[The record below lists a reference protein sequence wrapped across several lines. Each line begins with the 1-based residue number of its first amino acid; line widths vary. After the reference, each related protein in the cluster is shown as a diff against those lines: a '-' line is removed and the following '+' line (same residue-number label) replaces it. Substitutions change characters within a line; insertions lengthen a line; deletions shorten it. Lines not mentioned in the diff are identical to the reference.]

1 MRTVLRLAILGSA
14 MEVVY
19 LLAITRSWWLWDYFQ
34 RPGVKLPL
42 SRNEEGLIQYIVGIV
57 VLFVLYGAVCW
68 SSRKGRSRW
77 ADLAVFA
84 FPVIFATT
92 LIPTFPVTSSDIF
105 HYMMEGRIFWTH
117 GDNPLVSVPASYAD
131 DPYFPFVIKWD
142 YFHSTPYGPLWI
154 LLTGL
159 PSALPQAHP
168 DVVLIGYKLLGVAFY
183 LGTAWL
189 IWLVLSELQPQHRR
203 LGVVL
208 YAWNPLV
215 LLSVAANGHN
225 DAAMMF
231 FAVLAFYFAV
241 RERWHWAVP
250 SLALAVLLK
259 YVVLL
264 LLPLLLY
271 YAWRRTAAQQRS
283 SLAVGVALAVVI
295 AVAVFAPFWQGLD
308 TFQAMREDQR
318 SWFVNSTQEAT
329 LLVLAK
335 FISVNSAMQLA
346 RTLGALAFLVPYLM
360 VLLRLKGGPQSF
372 IVAGYQAIFL
382 YLLLGSSIFYP
393 WYVIWPLSIGA
404 ALAWSPWAL
413 TGLLL
418 SFTASF
424 IDVIDRLVFDF
435 HFLNGDSGLRSA
447 LAFVVAFGP
456 PALLW
461 TFLAWRRWSWRLWR
475 LTPALVPEYET

>member
-1 MRTVLRLAILGSA
+1 MKTTLRLAILGSA
-14 MEVVY
+14 ITAVY
-19 LLAITRSWWLWDYFQ
+19 LLAFTRPWWLWDYFQ

-42 SRNEEGLIQYIVGIV
+42 SRDEVGLIQYVVSII
-57 VLFVLYGAVCW
+57 VLFALYGTACW
-68 SSRKGRSRW
+68 ISRKGRSRW
-77 ADLAVFA
+77 ADLAVFV
-84 FPVIFATT
+84 FPVLFAAT

-105 HYMMEGRIFWTH
+105 HYMMEGRIFWAH

-131 DPYFPFVIKWD
+131 DAYFALVSKWD
-142 YFHSTPYGPLWI
+142 HFHSTPYGPLWI

-159 PSALPQAHP
+159 PSLLPQAHP
-168 DVVLIGYKLLGVAFY
+168 DVVLIGYKLLSVAFY

-189 IWLVLSELQPQHRR
+189 IWLVLSALQPEHRR

-208 YAWNPLV
+208 FAWNPLV

-241 RERWHWAVP
+241 REKWHLAVP
-250 SLALAVLLK
+250 ALALAVLLK

-271 YAWRRTAAQQRS
+271 YAWRRAAAHKRS
-283 SLAVGVALAVVI
+283 SLAVGVTLAVVI
-295 AVAVFAPFWQGLD
+295 VVAVFAPFWQGLD

-318 SWFVNSTQEAT
+318 SWFVNSTPEMM

-335 FISVNSAMQLA
+335 FISLDSAMQLA

-360 VLLRLKGGPQSF
+360 VLLRLKGGPQNF
-372 IVAGYQAIFL
+372 IVAGYQAIFF
-382 YLLLGSSIFYP
+382 YLLIGSTIFYP
-393 WYVIWPLSIGA
+393 WYIVWLLSVGA
-404 ALAWSPWAL
+404 TLAWSPWAL
-413 TGLLL
+413 TGLVL

-424 IDVIDRLVFDF
+424 IDVIDRLVIDF
-435 HFLNGDSGLRSA
+435 HFLNGDTGLGGA

-461 TFLAWRRWSWRLWR
+461 TVLAWRRWSWRLWR
-475 LTPALVPEYET
+475 LTPSLAPEYET